1 MHPVF
6 QKIIDLLLPPR
17 CLKCGKILGTGGG
30 LCPDCFNE
38 ITFIAK
44 PYCSRCGNP
53 LPAQARGRE
62 MLCGH
67 CLADSRSPF
76 RLSRSAV
83 YYDEYSKPLILNFK
97 FRDHTENASL
107 LARWMWLGGKDIFA
121 AGVDVI
127 VPIPLHYTRLIK
139 QRYNQSALLAGELG
153 RLCGVPVDVRAVVR
167 HRKTKPQ
174 VEFSGH
180 ERVKNVKNA
189 FSVKYPAVLKG
200 RRVLLLDD
208 VMTTGSTLR
217 ECAKAILKAGAVSVD
232 ALTVA
237 RVIK

>member
-44 PYCSRCGNP
+44 PYCSR
-53 LPAQARGRE
+53 
-62 MLCGH
+62 

-139 QRYNQSALLAGELG
+139 RRYNQSALLAGELG

>member
-1 MHPVF
+1 MRQNSRHRRRS
-6 QKIIDLLLPPR
+6 L
-17 CLKCGKILGTGGG
+17 
-30 LCPDCFNE
+30 PDCFNE

-139 QRYNQSALLAGELG
+139 RRYNQSALLAGELG

>member
-83 YYDEYSKPLILNFK
+83 YYDEYS
-97 FRDHTENASL
+97 A
-107 LARWMWLGGKDIFA
+107 DIEFQ
-121 AGVDVI
+121 
-127 VPIPLHYTRLIK
+127 IP
-139 QRYNQSALLAGELG
+139 
-153 RLCGVPVDVRAVVR
+153 
-167 HRKTKPQ
+167 
-174 VEFSGH
+174 
-180 ERVKNVKNA
+180 
-189 FSVKYPAVLKG
+189 
-200 RRVLLLDD
+200 
-208 VMTTGSTLR
+208 
-217 ECAKAILKAGAVSVD
+217 
-232 ALTVA
+232 
-237 RVIK
+237 

>member
-97 FRDHTENASL
+97 FRDHTETHLCWHVGCGWAEKIFLLPVLTSL
-107 LARWMWLGGKDIFA
+107 F
-121 AGVDVI
+121 
-127 VPIPLHYTRLIK
+127 
-139 QRYNQSALLAGELG
+139 RY
-153 RLCGVPVDVRAVVR
+153 RF
-167 HRKTKPQ
+167 TT
-174 VEFSGH
+174 
-180 ERVKNVKNA
+180 
-189 FSVKYPAVLKG
+189 PA
-200 RRVLLLDD
+200 
-208 VMTTGSTLR
+208 
-217 ECAKAILKAGAVSVD
+217 
-232 ALTVA
+232 
-237 RVIK
+237 

>member
-97 FRDHTENASL
+97 FHDHTENASL

-121 AGVDVI
+121 AGVV
-127 VPIPLHYTRLIK
+127 
-139 QRYNQSALLAGELG
+139 
-153 RLCGVPVDVRAVVR
+153 
-167 HRKTKPQ
+167 
-174 VEFSGH
+174 F
-180 ERVKNVKNA
+180 
-189 FSVKYPAVLKG
+189 LKDRIRG
-200 RRVLLLDD
+200 I
-208 VMTTGSTLR
+208 S
-217 ECAKAILKAGAVSVD
+217 
-232 ALTVA
+232 
-237 RVIK
+237 